1 MTTTRLLK
9 IISTNWTHL
18 VGFYLTTYL
27 SFILFKIIGLGDD
40 YEWDILWFGFIS
52 AGLLFIVYGLN
63 ILGYFVLAIATMDII
78 SFCWSNKW
86 TKETL
91 IIQWI
96 IISTPFTFWAF
107 EYEYWLWIT
116 LSISFLITQ
125 MIRRRGIENINKKTG
140 TVTLDIEG
148 TTDNVS

>member
-9 IISTNWTHL
+9 IIATKWTHL
-18 VGFYLTTYL
+18 DGFYLTTYL
-27 SFILFKIIGLGDD
+27 SFILFKLIGRGDD

-63 ILGYFVLAIATMDII
+63 ILGYFVLAIVTMDVI
-78 SFCWSNKW
+78 SFSWSNKW

-96 IISTPFTFWAF
+96 IISTPFIYWAF

-116 LSISFLITQ
+116 LSISLLITQ
-125 MIRRRGIENINKKTG
+125 MIRRNRIETINKKTG
-140 TVTLDIEG
+140 TVTLD
-148 TTDNVS
+148 

>member
-1 MTTTRLLK
+1 MTTTRLIK

-40 YEWDILWFGFIS
+40 YEWNILWFGFIS
-52 AGLLFIVYGLN
+52 AGLLFVVYGLK
-63 ILGYFVLAIATMDII
+63 ILGYFALTIVTMDLI
-78 SFCWSNKW
+78 SFSWSNKW

-91 IIQWI
+91 IIQWA
-96 IISTPFTFWAF
+96 IISTPFIYWAF

-116 LSISFLITQ
+116 LSISLLTTQ
-125 MIRRRGIENINKKTG
+125 MIRRRRIEAINKKTG
-140 TVTLDIEG
+140 TVTLDIKG

>member
-40 YEWDILWFGFIS
+40 YEWDTLWFGFIS
-52 AGLLFIVYGLN
+52 AGLLFIVYGLD
-63 ILGYFVLAIATMDII
+63 ILGYFILTIMTMDII
-78 SFCWSNKW
+78 SFSWTNKW
-86 TKETL
+86 IKETL
-91 IIQWI
+91 LIQWI
-96 IISTPFTFWAF
+96 IISTPFIYWAF
-107 EYEYWLWIT
+107 EYQYWLWIT
-116 LSISFLITQ
+116 LSISLLITQ
-125 MIRRRGIENINKKTG
+125 MIRRKEIETINKKTG

-148 TTDNVS
+148 TADNVS

>member
-40 YEWDILWFGFIS
+40 YEWDTLWFGFIS
-52 AGLLFIVYGLN
+52 AGLLFIVYGLD
-63 ILGYFVLAIATMDII
+63 ILGYFVLTILTMDII
-78 SFCWSNKW
+78 SFSWTNKW
-86 TKETL
+86 IKETL

-96 IISTPFTFWAF
+96 IISTPFIYWAF
-107 EYEYWLWIT
+107 EYQYWLWIT
-116 LSISFLITQ
+116 LSISLLITQ
-125 MIRRRGIENINKKTG
+125 MIRRKKIEIINKKTG
-140 TVTLDIEG
+140 TVTLDIKR

>member
-40 YEWDILWFGFIS
+40 YEWDTLWFGFIS
-52 AGLLFIVYGLN
+52 AGLLFIVYGLD
-63 ILGYFVLAIATMDII
+63 ILGYFILTILTMDII
-78 SFCWSNKW
+78 SFSWTNKW
-86 TKETL
+86 IKETL

-96 IISTPFTFWAF
+96 IISTPFIYWAF
-107 EYEYWLWIT
+107 EYQYWLWIT
-116 LSISFLITQ
+116 LSISLLITQ
-125 MIRRRGIENINKKTG
+125 MIRRKKIEIINKKTG
-140 TVTLDIEG
+140 TVTLDIKG

>member
-40 YEWDILWFGFIS
+40 YEWDTLWFGFIS
-52 AGLLFIVYGLN
+52 AGLLFMVYGLD
-63 ILGYFVLAIATMDII
+63 ILGYFILTILTMDII
-78 SFCWSNKW
+78 SFSWTNKW
-86 TKETL
+86 IKETL

-96 IISTPFTFWAF
+96 IISTPFIYWAF
-107 EYEYWLWIT
+107 EYQYWLWIT
-116 LSISFLITQ
+116 LSISLLITQ
-125 MIRRRGIENINKKTG
+125 MIRRNKIETINKKTG

-148 TTDNVS
+148 TTDKVS